1 MLGLVEATQ
10 PTIYLYLLLF
20 RIRCKKT
27 AETQRTRR
35 EKEERRKRDINK
47 LLFSKGL
54 QQFCFLCYC
63 IYSVGLETG
72 NKSQNLGIN
81 C

>member
-1 MLGLVEATQ
+1 LVEATQ

-47 LLFSKGL
+47 LLFLKGL
-54 QQFCFLCYC
+54 QQFCFLNMVEKKKLEAKRRKSCY
-63 IYSVGLETG
+63 L
-72 NKSQNLGIN
+72 
-81 C
+81 